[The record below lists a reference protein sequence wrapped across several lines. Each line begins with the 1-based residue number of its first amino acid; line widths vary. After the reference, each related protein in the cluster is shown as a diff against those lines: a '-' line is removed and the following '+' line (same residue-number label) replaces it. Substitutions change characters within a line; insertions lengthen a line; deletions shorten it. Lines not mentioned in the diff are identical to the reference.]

1 VTGDRRAAGLHYVNF
16 PGDIWFA
23 LCEHGSVRVI
33 SHKAIRE
40 VAAKKK
46 EAAQPLDDWYRVVRR
61 ADWGNLAELRSDY
74 PHADLVGS
82 CIVFNIGG
90 NKFRLITKVAFRH
103 RIVYTRFILSH
114 KEYDKGRWKDDC
126 NC

>member
-1 VTGDRRAAGLHYVNF
+1 MGG
-16 PGDIWFA
+16 
-23 LCEHGSVRVI
+23 VRVI

-61 ADWGNLAELRSDY
+61 ADWNNLAELRADY
-74 PHADLVGS
+74 PRADLVGS
-82 CIVFNIGG
+82 CVVFNIGG
-90 NKFRLITKVAFRH
+90 NRFRLIAKVAFRR
-103 RIVYTRFILSH
+103 RIVYIRFILSH
-114 KEYDKGRWKDDC
+114 KEYDRGRWKDDC